1 MGKGHTEPTYL
12 YTKDADMIKPFAKD
26 LTEIAKYVDINKP
39 IRCYRNLHRKCLSIK
54 QGVVRCHTD
63 YVFLQNVTFPVN
75 TKVRD
80 KVRLTR
86 RKEVHAYVMGY
97 LANPRLVD
105 EIQSSGKA
113 TYNPY
118 THDTFELRKPNHLF
132 GYPLTECNYADI
144 MMSDTVDIIVWE

>member
-1 MGKGHTEPTYL
+1 M
-12 YTKDADMIKPFAKD
+12 ADKPFITGSQW
-26 LTEIAKYVDINKP
+26 LERMSSVIDISKP
-39 IRCYRNLHRKCLSIK
+39 VRVYRNLHRKCLSVK

-80 KVRLTR
+80 RVRLTR

-97 LANPRLVD
+97 LANTTLVN
-105 EIQSSGKA
+105 EVQSSGKA

-132 GYPLTECNYADI
+132 GYPLIECRYCDI